1 MPMPPAYNNVV
12 AYLNHSIKNNT
23 KLSQK
28 LTPKEK
34 KKDDDD
40 GGGDKEQ
47 KAGGSACF
55 WSDRIRPGEA
65 RRGLA

>member
-1 MPMPPAYNNVV
+1 MPMKVV

-23 KLSQK
+23 KLSPT
-28 LTPKEK
+28 LTPKE

-40 GGGDKEQ
+40 GGGDKVQ
-47 KAGGSACF
+47 RAGGSACF
-55 WSDRIRPGEA
+55 CSDGIRRGEA